1 MAKIVVTAIE
11 QELRKKLD
19 IKPEPGEERGVFL
32 ERLLRKGQHFT
43 EAAWNAKKFS
53 DAAEGWYNAAITA
66 FSAASD
72 PADIPEPPSKA
83 QLAAAAEAEPEPE
96 AEQVEEAAEEEPEA
110 EAEEEAAEE
119 AEAEEVEAEAEA
131 EEDAPEDPDETE
143 VEETDEMVETATA
156 RKPRAAAKTA
166 TAPRRAPPPPAKKAV
181 PVKKAA
187 AAPAK
192 RTTIPAKVPA
202 RPVAKQATKPVA
214 KKAAPAKKAANGSKP
229 KPVIGSSSF
238 VKNLLI
244 DNPQLSVGELRAE
257 CERKSV
263 AISDVTLSTIRSDFR
278 HSLRAL
284 KARGLLPK
292 SIPLEA

>member
-32 ERLLRKGQHFT
+32 ERLLRKGQELT
-43 EAAWNAKKFS
+43 EAEWNAKKFS
-53 DAAEGWYNAAITA
+53 DAAEGWYNDAITA

-96 AEQVEEAAEEEPEA
+96 VEEAAEEEPEA
-110 EAEEEAAEE
+110 EEEEPEE
-119 AEAEEVEAEAEA
+119 AEAEEVEAEA

-166 TAPRRAPPPPAKKAV
+166 APARRAPPPPAKKAV
-181 PVKKAA
+181 PAKKAA
-187 AAPAK
+187 AAPVKKGAA
-192 RTTIPAKVPA
+192 AKVPA
-202 RPVAKQATKPVA
+202 RPVAKPVAKPAAKPVAA
-214 KKAAPAKKAANGSKP
+214 KKAAPAKKASANGRP
-229 KPVIGSSSF
+229 KPVIGSTSF
-238 VKNLLI
+238 IKNLMI

-257 CERKSV
+257 CQRKGV
-263 AISDVTLSTIRSDFR
+263 LISDVTLEKGSCEFR
-278 HSLRAL
+278 
-284 KARGLLPK
+284 
-292 SIPLEA
+292 